1 MKWIILQTSLLSL
14 IILSLFL
21 NLDFK
26 SASSSLKQ
34 TIDAPKII
42 EIRSPKW
49 IVPQKDSNNIYKIS
63 SQKAYLDIINKNIKL
78 LQPDMNFI
86 EKEQLVLKI
95 ISQKGEFQDQLSHLI
110 FKGSAKFISYKNEY
124 QIIGHA
130 QSMEFF
136 PMKNLLI
143 IKDSA
148 ILNYKNYFLEAEE
161 IVIDTVSMEILKS
174 INPRMKTNT

>member
-34 TIDAPKII
+34 TTDAPKII
-42 EIRSPKW
+42 EIQSPKW

-78 LQPDMNFI
+78 LQPDLNFI

-110 FKGSAKFISYKNEY
+110 FKGSTKFISC
-124 QIIGHA
+124 
-130 QSMEFF
+130 FF
-136 PMKNLLI
+136 
-143 IKDSA
+143 
-148 ILNYKNYFLEAEE
+148 
-161 IVIDTVSMEILKS
+161 
-174 INPRMKTNT
+174 

>member
-1 MKWIILQTSLLSL
+1 
-14 IILSLFL
+14 
-21 NLDFK
+21 
-26 SASSSLKQ
+26 
-34 TIDAPKII
+34 
-42 EIRSPKW
+42 
-49 IVPQKDSNNIYKIS
+49 
-63 SQKAYLDIINKNIKL
+63 
-78 LQPDMNFI
+78 MNFI

-110 FKGSAKFISYKNEY
+110 FKDSAKFISYKNEY

-148 ILNYKNYFLEAEE
+148 ILNHKNYLLEAEE

-174 INPRMKTNT
+174 INPRMKANT